1 MNRVK
6 TSLNIFNLHFHFL
19 VHWYIS
25 RKQTCFGE
33 ENNEKFSKLQQHSSA
48 ADIIAD
54 EHIDQSRVSYSK
66 QLSPIPAIPEPQ
78 MRP

>member
-1 MNRVK
+1 MKKIMKNSETV
-6 TSLNIFNLHFHFL
+6 
-19 VHWYIS
+19 
-25 RKQTCFGE
+25 
-33 ENNEKFSKLQQHSSA
+33 KLQQHSSA